1 MSGRGNTPAA
11 GVSGDMTL
19 GVHQGDLAGLV
30 FLVLLEEDF
39 QGLRC
44 VPSLSQEGQP
54 FRPIVSV
61 GERLGGDGSYPCLSP
76 GYSRSDREVVRLHGN
91 THLPRVG
98 VSRHDGICVDERID
112 DAGRCCKH
120 SYPSYLC
127 SFNTSYPWSF

>member
-61 GERLGGDGSYPCLSP
+61 GERLGGDGSYPAVNIAIPPTFFLSI
-76 GYSRSDREVVRLHGN
+76 
-91 THLPRVG
+91 LPILG
-98 VSRHDGICVDERID
+98 
-112 DAGRCCKH
+112 
-120 SYPSYLC
+120 
-127 SFNTSYPWSF
+127 SFSKN